1 MLSGERLDL
10 KLLAGHTDTL
20 WESSNDRDAFVV
32 HLKPGDLGADFE
44 GDETVSFPA
53 LPLEEDALPPSAP
66 LFLADAA
73 EAQPQATEVAAS
85 GDTDIDSL
93 LAGVKWGGAVHTGVT
108 LTFSFE
114 NSSSTYLPGQH
125 EPTNGFHELTDVQK
139 AAARAA
145 LDYWSAV
152 ADVHFIE
159 VADNAA
165 GHGDI
170 RFGRSDDPGT
180 AYAYYPS
187 SSEIGG
193 DIWLGNTS
201 HGDTQTYPLGSYYFR
216 TFTHEI
222 GHALG
227 LKHPHNGGGSG
238 VTQDPGSDWFGT
250 SLMSYRTYP
259 NQPVDQGDSASFG
272 PSAPM
277 LNDIAAI
284 QYLYGANTS
293 FHAGNDDYAW
303 APGARLFETIYD
315 SGGVDTINWSNQSSA
330 ALIDLRSGAWS
341 NLGPAYTWFGG
352 GGGSLPTTLAI
363 AYGVTI
369 ENAKGGSG
377 NDLITGNATAN
388 SLYGNLGN
396 DTLDGADG
404 NDRLEGGN
412 GTDRLAG
419 GNGIDLL
426 YGGNG
431 NDTNGGANGNDVL
444 DGGAGADVLWGG
456 NGNDTFEA
464 GNGTDKLFGD
474 AGNDTLYGRDDND
487 SLIGGDGNDFVD
499 GGKGQDLLYGG
510 NGNDLIRSGPGAD
523 SLWGG
528 AGRDNFVFDDNE
540 SGLGAAQRDRIYDF
554 ASGQQDRIDLSL
566 IDANTATAA
575 DNAFVWKGAAALT
588 GAGQVGYYLSGGT
601 YILRGSVDADAA
613 TEFEIQLGGTAPAA
627 GWLIL

>member
-1 MLSGERLDL
+1 ML
-10 KLLAGHTDTL
+10 
-20 WESSNDRDAFVV
+20 SNDRLELLLRARHADDA
-32 HLKPGDLGADFE
+32 LESRSGAEPTGDHFE
-44 GDETVSFPA
+44 GTGLFEDDDSVSFRS
-53 LPLEEDALPPSAP
+53 SA
-66 LFLADAA
+66 AA
-73 EAQPQATEVAAS
+73 EAQPPVTGVAS
-85 GDTDIDSL
+85 TGDTNIDSL
-93 LAGVKWGGAVHTGVT
+93 LAGVKWGGAAHAGVT

-114 NSSSTYLPGQH
+114 NSGSTYLPGQH
-125 EPTNGFHELTDVQK
+125 EPTNGFHELTEVQK

-145 LDYWSAV
+145 LDYWSNV
-152 ADVHFIE
+152 ADVHFVE
-159 VADNAA
+159 VADDDA

-170 RFGRSDDPGT
+170 RFGRSNDPGT

-187 SSEIGG
+187 SSELGG
-193 DIWLGNTS
+193 DVWLGNTH
-201 HGDTQTYPLGSYYFR
+201 HGDTRTYELGSYYFR

-227 LKHPHNGGGSG
+227 LKHPHDGGGTG
-238 VTQDPGSDWFGT
+238 VTQDPASDWFGT

-259 NQPVDQGDSASFG
+259 GQPVDQGDSANFG

-284 QYLYGANTS
+284 QYLYGANTA

-315 SGGVDTINWSNQSSA
+315 AGGIDTINWSNQSSA
-330 ALIDLRSGAWS
+330 ALIDLRAGAWS
-341 NLGPAYTWFGG
+341 DLGPAYTWF

-369 ENAKGGSG
+369 ENAKGGSA
-377 NDLITGNATAN
+377 NDRIAGNAVAN

-412 GTDRLAG
+412 GDDRLIG
-419 GNGIDLL
+419 GSGIDLL
-426 YGGNG
+426 YGGFG
-431 NDTNGGANGNDVL
+431 NDTNGGGDGNDVL
-444 DGGAGADVLWGG
+444 DGGAGADILWGG
-456 NGNDTFEA
+456 SGNDTFEA

-510 NGNDLIRSGPGAD
+510 NGNDHIRSGPGAD

-528 AGRDNFVFDDNE
+528 AGKDNFVFDDNE
-540 SGLGAAQRDRIYDF
+540 SGVGAGQRDRIFDF
-554 ASGQQDRIDLSL
+554 ASGQQDRIDLAL

-575 DNAFVWKGAAALT
+575 DSAFVWKGAAAIT
-588 GAGQVGYYLSGGT
+588 GAAQVGYYLSGGV
-601 YILRGSVDADAA
+601 YILRCSVDADAA
-613 TEFEIQLGGTAPAA
+613 VELEIQLGGTAPAA